1 MNPIEQSLELELSE
15 ERVQRTLLELYE
27 DEDWSGLLA
36 TAELLNTAWHHEV
49 MVTRWLA
56 KEATDNLDRRW
67 QAKGNNPIQP
77 THEPDS

>member
-1 MNPIEQSLELELSE
+1 MNPIEQSLESELNQ
-15 ERVQRTLLELYE
+15 ERVQRTLLELYQ

-56 KEATDNLDRRW
+56 KEAADNLTKGWQTATNDSLAHDPPDR
-67 QAKGNNPIQP
+67 
-77 THEPDS
+77 

>member
-15 ERVQRTLLELYE
+15 ERVQRTLLDLYQ

-49 MVTRWLA
+49 MATRWLA
-56 KEATDNLDRRW
+56 KEAADNLNRKWQTATSNSPAHDPSDR
-67 QAKGNNPIQP
+67 
-77 THEPDS
+77 

>member
-15 ERVQRTLLELYE
+15 ERVQRTLLELYQ

-56 KEATDNLDRRW
+56 KEAADNLDRKW
-67 QAKGNNPIQP
+67 QTATSNFSAHVP
-77 THEPDS
+77 PDC

>member
-1 MNPIEQSLELELSE
+1 MSPIEQSLESELSE
-15 ERVQRTLLELYE
+15 ERVQRTLLELYQ

-56 KEATDNLDRRW
+56 KEAADNL
-67 QAKGNNPIQP
+67 AKGWQTATNTLP
-77 THEPDS
+77 THDSQDC

>member
-1 MNPIEQSLELELSE
+1 LNRIEASLELKFSE
-15 ERVQRTLLELYE
+15 ERVQRQLLELYE

-56 KEATDNLDRRW
+56 KEATDNLGRQWQTAASDPPAHDSSDR
-67 QAKGNNPIQP
+67 
-77 THEPDS
+77 

>member
-1 MNPIEQSLELELSE
+1 LNPIEQSLELELSE
-15 ERVQRTLLELYE
+15 ERVQRTLLAMYE

-56 KEATDNLDRRW
+56 REATDNLTRQWQTAANILPNHEFLDR
-67 QAKGNNPIQP
+67 
-77 THEPDS
+77 

>member
-1 MNPIEQSLELELSE
+1 MNQIEPSLELEFSE
-15 ERVQRTLLELYE
+15 ERVQRQLLELYQ

-56 KEATDNLDRRW
+56 KEATDNMGRRW
-67 QAKGNNPIQP
+67 QANGNDPSA

>member
-1 MNPIEQSLELELSE
+1 MNPVEQSLELELSE
-15 ERVQRTLLELYE
+15 ERVQRTLLELYQ

-56 KEATDNLDRRW
+56 KEAADNLDRKW
-67 QAKGNNPIQP
+67 QTATSNFRAHDPS
-77 THEPDS
+77 DR

>member
-15 ERVQRTLLELYE
+15 ERVQRTLLAMYE

-49 MVTRWLA
+49 IVTRWLA
-56 KEATDNLDRRW
+56 KEAADNLTRQW
-67 QAKGNNPIQP
+67 QTAANILP
-77 THEPDS
+77 TDGILDC

>member
-15 ERVQRTLLELYE
+15 ERVQRTLLELYQ

-56 KEATDNLDRRW
+56 KEATDNLSRQW
-67 QAKGNNPIQP
+67 QTATSNS
-77 THEPDS
+77 HAHDSQDC

>member
-1 MNPIEQSLELELSE
+1 MNRIEPSLELELSE
-15 ERVQRTLLELYE
+15 ERVQRQLLELYQ

-56 KEATDNLDRRW
+56 KEAADNLDCKW
-67 QAKGNNPIQP
+67 QTAAS
-77 THEPDS
+77 DSLAS

>member
-1 MNPIEQSLELELSE
+1 MNLIEQSLELELSE

-36 TAELLNTAWHHEV
+36 TAEILNTAWHHEV

-56 KEATDNLDRRW
+56 REATDNLTRQWQTAANILSTNDR
-67 QAKGNNPIQP
+67 Q
-77 THEPDS
+77 TC

>member
-1 MNPIEQSLELELSE
+1 MNSIEQSLELELSE

-56 KEATDNLDRRW
+56 KEATDNMNRQWQTAARITPNNGVADR
-67 QAKGNNPIQP
+67 
-77 THEPDS
+77 

>member
-1 MNPIEQSLELELSE
+1 MNKIKQSLELELSE
-15 ERVQRTLLELYE
+15 EQVQRTLLELYE

-56 KEATDNLDRRW
+56 KETTDNLTRQWQTAANILSTNDR
-67 QAKGNNPIQP
+67 Q
-77 THEPDS
+77 TC

>member
-15 ERVQRTLLELYE
+15 VRVQRTLLELYQ

-56 KEATDNLDRRW
+56 KEAADNLGRKW
-67 QAKGNNPIQP
+67 QTAASDFPA
-77 THEPDS
+77 HDSSDC

>member
-15 ERVQRTLLELYE
+15 VRVQRTLLELYE

-56 KEATDNLDRRW
+56 KEAADNLGRKWQTAASNSHAHDPQDR
-67 QAKGNNPIQP
+67 
-77 THEPDS
+77 

>member
-15 ERVQRTLLELYE
+15 ERVQRTLLDLYQ

-67 QAKGNNPIQP
+67 QAKGNNSTKP

>member
-15 ERVQRTLLELYE
+15 VRVQRTLLELYE

-56 KEATDNLDRRW
+56 KEAADNLGRKWQTAASNFRAHDPQDR
-67 QAKGNNPIQP
+67 
-77 THEPDS
+77 

>member
-1 MNPIEQSLELELSE
+1 MNRIEQSLELELSE
-15 ERVQRTLLELYE
+15 ERVQRTLLELYQ

-56 KEATDNLDRRW
+56 KEAADNLDRKW
-67 QAKGNNPIQP
+67 QTATSNSLAHDPQ
-77 THEPDS
+77 DR

>member
-15 ERVQRTLLELYE
+15 VRVQRTLLELYE

-56 KEATDNLDRRW
+56 KEAADNLDRKW
-67 QAKGNNPIQP
+67 QTAAS
-77 THEPDS
+77 DSSTS